1 MLRIE
6 INENR
11 NSTASPRLAS
21 QPMVNYAFGAN
32 PSGWHSRLGPWR
44 TTVNTQ
50 DDEQLQDDLPEL
62 DENGYDG
69 PSKSSMKRESHALQK
84 LGEALAEMSPAAL
97 KTLPLPE
104 NLRDAIEHL
113 QSIKSRGA
121 ARRQRQY
128 LGKVMRNV
136 DAEPIRQAMEVLEHK
151 QHRALSHFHSIERWR
166 DRFLEEGEAAAT
178 DFIDKYPATD
188 RQHLRSLIR
197 AASKSGNE
205 EKRIRAAR
213 SLFKYLREIMTNGS
227 TQANDDN

>member
-97 KTLPLPE
+97 KALPLPE

-136 DAEPIRQAMEVLEHK
+136 DAEPIRQAMEVLEQK

-188 RQHLRSLIR
+188 RQHLRSLVR
-197 AASKSGNE
+197 AASNAGNE
-205 EKRIRAAR
+205 EKRVRAAR